1 MKRGELVSS
10 EDFVDQ
16 FIACGRVVDAVVVFV
31 TVAVEVVVLQEKVFA
46 GQPSDVAI
54 GVASYSKDIARMR
67 ESELLLDFQGH
78 VLLTIDSTRQKQDTL
93 VFRHSEVEGIL
104 KADYEGMFAQAD
116 VVDGAVVVPGV
127 PVMGVSSR

>member
-1 MKRGELVSS
+1 MGQL
-10 EDFVDQ
+10 F
-16 FIACGRVVDAVVVFV
+16 AGARVVDAVVIFV
-31 TVAVEVVVLQEKVFA
+31 TIAVQVVVFQEQVFA
-46 GQPSDVAI
+46 GQPSNVAI
-54 GVASYSKDIARMR
+54 GVASYSKDIARMG

-104 KADYEGMFAQAD
+104 IADYEGMFAQAD